1 MKEFLNK
8 KNKIA
13 IVGVS
18 ANQEKWGHKIFMKLK
33 SLGFSVYPINP
44 KHKDIEGNPCYP
56 SLKHLPEKPD
66 VVITVVPPKVTEQI
80 VKECKELGIK
90 KIWMQPGS
98 ESKKAIDFCKKHNI
112 QVMYNV
118 CFVADGLNL

>member
-1 MKEFLNK
+1 MPWTEKMCDK

-18 ANQEKWGHKIFMKLK
+18 GNPEKWGHKIFVKLK

-44 KHKDIEGNPCYP
+44 KHKHIEGNPCYP

-66 VVITVVPPKVTEQI
+66 IVILSLI
-80 VKECKELGIK
+80 HI
-90 KIWMQPGS
+90 
-98 ESKKAIDFCKKHNI
+98 
-112 QVMYNV
+112 
-118 CFVADGLNL
+118 